1 MDNLYN
7 LFVSVCQRNG
17 ESTALIY
24 HNRYIDYNTLYVN
37 VQKIYKLLLANGIK
51 SGDIVGLSMKRSP
64 NAIAAMLATL
74 KIGAAYMPFNPLQS
88 KKEWCRMIE
97 ESKCKAVIN
106 DYDTIE
112 IFCDAIWIEP
122 GEFDFDN
129 KIIGRYECIKENH
142 IKNITYIIYTSGS
155 TDKAKGVGIRQE
167 SLYNLITFGTKDIGL
182 TNQNRIIAFSNFAFD
197 MSVPE
202 TVMPV
207 LIGMSIVMLDD
218 EEVGNP
224 RLIRKQLQNHNVST
238 ILITP
243 TRMNILLNCKKGT
256 DFLQSLKYILFG
268 AEMISHTLVDKLKE
282 ACSAQIFNLY
292 GPTETTAYF
301 TYSNITDREI
311 IDIGKPI
318 KNTFIH
324 LIDEDQNIIEG
335 PGEGEIII
343 GGIGVSDGYLVDDK
357 KHRFRRIPKLSAS
370 QIYFTGDIAR
380 RLENGDLIFIGRRD
394 NQIKYRGFRLGLEM
408 IENTIR
414 NNIEVIQDCVIC
426 VYKDAYSEYLT
437 LLYVA
442 KCKLEVNEFRKLM
455 VEQLAIYEIPIYLIR
470 VDSLPLNKNS
480 KIDRLA
486 VTRVVKEYF
495 DRKNKGEIV

>member
-1 MDNLYN
+1 
-7 LFVSVCQRNG
+7 
-17 ESTALIY
+17 
-24 HNRYIDYNTLYVN
+24 
-37 VQKIYKLLLANGIK
+37 
-51 SGDIVGLSMKRSP
+51 
-64 NAIAAMLATL
+64 
-74 KIGAAYMPFNPLQS
+74 
-88 KKEWCRMIE
+88 
-97 ESKCKAVIN
+97 
-106 DYDTIE
+106 
-112 IFCDAIWIEP
+112 
-122 GEFDFDN
+122 
-129 KIIGRYECIKENH
+129 
-142 IKNITYIIYTSGS
+142 
-155 TDKAKGVGIRQE
+155 
-167 SLYNLITFGTKDIGL
+167 
-182 TNQNRIIAFSNFAFD
+182 

>member
-155 TDKAKGVGIRQE
+155 TDKAKGVV
-167 SLYNLITFGTKDIGL
+167 FVK
-182 TNQNRIIAFSNFAFD
+182 
-197 MSVPE
+197 
-202 TVMPV
+202 
-207 LIGMSIVMLDD
+207 
-218 EEVGNP
+218 
-224 RLIRKQLQNHNVST
+224 NHCT
-238 ILITP
+238 I
-243 TRMNILLNCKKGT
+243 
-256 DFLQSLKYILFG
+256 
-268 AEMISHTLVDKLKE
+268 
-282 ACSAQIFNLY
+282 
-292 GPTETTAYF
+292 
-301 TYSNITDREI
+301 
-311 IDIGKPI
+311 
-318 KNTFIH
+318 
-324 LIDEDQNIIEG
+324 
-335 PGEGEIII
+335 
-343 GGIGVSDGYLVDDK
+343 
-357 KHRFRRIPKLSAS
+357 
-370 QIYFTGDIAR
+370 
-380 RLENGDLIFIGRRD
+380 
-394 NQIKYRGFRLGLEM
+394 
-408 IENTIR
+408 
-414 NNIEVIQDCVIC
+414 
-426 VYKDAYSEYLT
+426 
-437 LLYVA
+437 
-442 KCKLEVNEFRKLM
+442 
-455 VEQLAIYEIPIYLIR
+455 
-470 VDSLPLNKNS
+470 
-480 KIDRLA
+480 
-486 VTRVVKEYF
+486 
-495 DRKNKGEIV
+495 